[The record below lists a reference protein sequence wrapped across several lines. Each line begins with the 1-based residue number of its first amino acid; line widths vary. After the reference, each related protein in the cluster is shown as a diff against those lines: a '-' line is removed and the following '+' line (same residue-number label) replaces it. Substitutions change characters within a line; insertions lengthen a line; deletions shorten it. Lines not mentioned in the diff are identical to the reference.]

1 MRVEAIRRPPA
12 KARSPRREARGGTAP
27 KGVSVTNTQGPATYA
42 ERCSRRRRELDAAVD
57 RLVAVCRTLPD
68 VRRLIVF
75 GSYARGR
82 TSPWSDLDVLVVRDG
97 GPPDLVDDVYRMG
110 GGADIIG
117 IRTADFPIRLQASP
131 FGRTILADGR
141 EVYARA
147 T

>member
-12 KARSPRREARGGTAP
+12 KARSPRREAGAPPAP
-27 KGVSVTNTQGPATYA
+27 KGVSVT
-42 ERCSRRRRELDAAVD
+42 
-57 RLVAVCRTLPD
+57 
-68 VRRLIVF
+68 
-75 GSYARGR
+75 
-82 TSPWSDLDVLVVRDG
+82 DG
-97 GPPDLVDDVYRMG
+97 GPPDLVDDDYRMG